1 MGVTASSPSLEWP
14 KWPQWKLPEVPPP
27 DTSEGRL
34 VVLGV
39 LVAAVYVLLL
49 LADNTA
55 LADAA
60 GAFVPLLLVL
70 GTVIIFSIG
79 GMLGADE
86 ARQRHFELELARTV
100 AVHSGA
106 GQLPESNTPLGRVLV
121 EYLRSA
127 EEMRQHGRIH
137 AYAAGPA
144 LYGAAAALGAAV
156 FWGIGLATGTIWLGY
171 LAVVVELPAMV
182 LLAFSVAMLANGSSR
197 IRTTA
202 GFNVL
207 TPHRWRRH
215 ETQSSA
221 FAEALSSLPWL
232 KEAAETMV
240 PPARAPTPVAPIGA
254 GAASAQH

>member
-1 MGVTASSPSLEWP
+1 LVVTASSPSLEWP
-14 KWPQWKLPEVPPP
+14 KWPRWKLPEVPSP

-34 VVLGV
+34 VILGV

-55 LADAA
+55 LADQA

-70 GTVIIFSIG
+70 GTVIMFSIG

-106 GQLPESNTPLGRVLV
+106 GQLPEPDTPLGRVLV

-127 EEMRQHGRIH
+127 EETREHGRIH

-144 LYGAAAALGAAV
+144 LYGAAAALGAAI

-182 LLAFSVAMLANGSSR
+182 LLAFSVAMLANGSR
-197 IRTTA
+197 RVRTTA
-202 GFNVL
+202 GFTVL
-207 TPHRWRRH
+207 TPHRWRQH
-215 ETQSSA
+215 ETRSSA
-221 FAEALSSLPWL
+221 LDEALTTLPWL

-240 PPARAPTPVAPIGA
+240 APRRATTALAPISA
-254 GAASAQH
+254 GAADAQP